1 VYSRDYQN
9 KKLTFEASGG
19 LINSSLVMQDRET
32 DTFWSIMT
40 GEAIGGELKG
50 TKLVELPV
58 GERRQWKEWFKKH
71 PDTLV
76 LSVNGNEDR
85 PPAYESYFNSMGG
98 FRGARAQ
105 DTRLNTKAPVFAF
118 RLKGQTYAVEHK
130 KIENGKTFDI
140 DNIKLFLFRPAGSSI
155 FQSTTAYQITVGNF
169 IKIKDQWVHTDSGC
183 IFDSG
188 KETFPERDLP
198 CPPRFEGFDT
208 FWYNWSLS
216 NPATKILAN

>member
-1 VYSRDYQN
+1 
-9 KKLTFEASGG
+9 
-19 LINSSLVMQDRET
+19 MQDRET

-58 GERRQWKEWFKKH
+58 GEKRQWKEWFKKH

-85 PPAYESYFNSMGG
+85 PPAYESYFNSMEG

-105 DTRLNTKAPVFAF
+105 DTRLKTKAPVFAF
-118 RLKGQTYAVEHK
+118 HFAGQMYAVAHE
-130 KIENGKTFDI
+130 KIEGGKIFNI
-140 DNIKLFLFRPAGSSI
+140 DNTKLFLFRSVGSSI

-169 IKIKDQWVHTDSGC
+169 IKINDQWVHTDSGC
-183 IFDSG
+183 IFDSDNAV
-188 KETFPERDLP
+188 FPDGNLP
-198 CPPRFEGFDT
+198 CPKRFQGFDT

-216 NPATKILAN
+216 NPATIILKD